1 MIQNRPILPRYYL
14 GGKSK
19 QQKRKDCNRF
29 PGYFIKNKPLISEEW
44 VMIFMLLIFCNGSK
58 QILQKDNCFDNIN
71 FEKEKYQ
78 NSSILFK
85 NVLRL
90 CEY

>member
-44 VMIFMLLIFCNGSK
+44 VIIFMLLIFRNDSN
-58 QILQKDNCFDNIN
+58 LQKDNCFDNIN

>member
-1 MIQNRPILPRYYL
+1 
-14 GGKSK
+14 
-19 QQKRKDCNRF
+19 
-29 PGYFIKNKPLISEEW
+29 
-44 VMIFMLLIFCNGSK
+44 MIFMLLIFCNGSK
-58 QILQKDNCFDNIN
+58 QILQKDHCFDNIN

-90 CEY
+90 CEYISKSSYEMHTTYITWYKVTIYP